1 VLRATRKTVRKN
13 RQADD
18 ALVMAIKAVRA
29 LDIPHLERFDGPYDE
44 ELIH

>member
-1 VLRATRKTVRKN
+1 
-13 RQADD
+13 
-18 ALVMAIKAVRA
+18 MAIKAIRA